1 MISSVRS
8 GSLGEYGCLAK
19 NKFGSDS
26 VLLTVVDE
34 RKIIVT
40 EPPQHQG
47 QCWAWLDHQS
57 GAVEVP
63 DSLKDTVGSLCC

>member
-8 GSLGEYGCLAK
+8 GSLGEYRCLAK
-19 NKFGSDS
+19 NNFGSDS

-40 EPPQHQG
+40 EPPQDSG
-47 QCWAWLDHQS
+47 QSTPIPGLR
-57 GAVEVP
+57 
-63 DSLKDTVGSLCC
+63 CC